1 MMPIATLRHLLM
13 VYCGACLVTAAAV
26 AVAQAPD
33 AAGRFLSASGD
44 VRVIGRDGASRAATR
59 TTEVREGETI
69 VTGPNA
75 LGQLRMADGALMSI
89 RADTE
94 MKLDRFAYSGKEDD
108 PNASFL
114 MSIVKGGFRT
124 ITGFIGRANR
134 NAYRVQTP
142 TATIGVR
149 GTDYELVHITPQTA
163 RGADPG
169 TYNRVYEGVTSIQ
182 NAAGVT
188 LLVSRDQTAFAGL
201 QGTTPVLVTP
211 PASIFGRPTPP
222 PAAPRSQRQ
231 EEKGRDRGEA
241 TARPLGRD
249 PISPVG
255 ARPALLNPLDSP
267 RVITPIETAPALDTT
282 RVLSPI
288 QTAPTTTL
296 TAPTTVIAPTTT
308 IDSTLTTT
316 IQTAPTTTL
325 IAPTTTTLTA
335 PTTTLTAPTTT
346 LTAPTTTLIA
356 PTTTL
361 IAPTTTLIAPTT
373 TTIAPTTTVAPATTI
388 QTAPTT
394 TIQTAPTIRTITR

>member
-1 MMPIATLRHLLM
+1 MMPVASLRSVLI
-13 VYCGACLVTAAAV
+13 VYGGACLVAAAGG
-26 AVAQAPD
+26 AFAQAPD

-44 VRVIGRDGASRAATR
+44 VRVVGRDGASRAATR
-59 TTEVREGETI
+59 ATEVREGDTI
-69 VTGPNA
+69 VTGANA

-94 MKLDRFAYSGKEDD
+94 MKLDRFAYSGKEND

-114 MSIVKGGFRT
+114 MSVVKGGFRT

-149 GTDYELVHITPQTA
+149 GTDYELVHVIPQTA
-163 RGADPG
+163 GGADPG

-182 NAAGVT
+182 NAGGAT
-188 LLVSRDQTAFAGL
+188 LLVSRNQTAFAPL
-201 QGTTPVLVTP
+201 QGTTPPVLVTP

-222 PAAPRSQRQ
+222 PAGPRSQRP
-231 EEKGRDRGEA
+231 EEKGQDRGQL
-241 TARPLGRD
+241 TARPVGGD
-249 PISPVG
+249 PIAPVG

-267 RVITPIETAPALDTT
+267 RIISPIETAPAVDST
-282 RVLSPI
+282 RVLSPIQTTPTTTLTAPTTLIAPTTTIDTTLTTTI

-296 TAPTTVIAPTTT
+296 TAPTTT
-308 IDSTLTTT
+308 TLT
-316 IQTAPTTTL
+316 APSTTL
-325 IAPTTTTLTA
+325 IA

-356 PTTTL
+356 PS
-361 IAPTTTLIAPTT
+361 TT
-373 TTIAPTTTVAPATTI
+373 TTIAPTTTVAPTTTI
-388 QTAPTT
+388 QTAPT